1 MSSVFPH
8 AWRAHA
14 QPASVAQRVALTV
27 VRVLP
32 SFLPCGVRPCVRAS
46 VRPCARAPVH
56 PCIRAS
62 ILACVC
68 ASVRPLS
75 PARFSR
81 DLPTLQTQV
90 DRPCC
95 VAVLPP
101 SRCCPKAV
109 CPGRAQPESRVCVR
123 GLAYARADARRM
135 QHCGAGRGASN
146 ALARGTLRAPGVVL
160 GSQTWRLWCGWG
172 AQVCV
177 GLTHAMTR
185 DGAQN
190 REKKRRRPSP

>member
-1 MSSVFPH
+1 MGVECLSARVESPCT
-8 AWRAHA
+8 ACQLRATRCA
-14 QPASVAQRVALTV
+14 NSRACVALV
-27 VRVLP
+27 LAVR
-32 SFLPCGVRPCVRAS
+32 RAS
-46 VRPCARAPVH
+46 VRLCVRAPVR

-81 DLPTLQTQV
+81 GLPTLQTQV

-135 QHCGAGRGASN
+135 QQCGAGRGASN

-172 AQVCV
+172 ARVCV